1 VSAVAT
7 TRATE
12 IAEWAIRAD
21 ASQKMDEFEHLV
33 DRVVDLEP
41 KVILEIGSKCG
52 GSLLAWR
59 LAAPD
64 AKIISISLTDGP
76 FGGGSVG
83 GQTIEREIEHWLN
96 VNSHEQSTLTA
107 VMKILRNEPIDF
119 LFIDGDHTYEG
130 VLQDFAM
137 YSWLVRRGGLIAF
150 HDILPHPTSTG
161 VFVRKL
167 WKQLTPRFETEEFL
181 GDARRDLELWGG
193 IGVITW

>member
-1 VSAVAT
+1 
-7 TRATE
+7 
-12 IAEWAIRAD
+12 
-21 ASQKMDEFEHLV
+21 
-33 DRVVDLEP
+33 
-41 KVILEIGSKCG
+41 
-52 GSLLAWR
+52 
-59 LAAPD
+59 
-64 AKIISISLTDGP
+64 
-76 FGGGSVG
+76 
-83 GQTIEREIEHWLN
+83 
-96 VNSHEQSTLTA
+96 
-107 VMKILRNEPIDF
+107 MKILRNEPIDF
-119 LFIDGDHTYEG
+119 LFIDGDHSYEG